1 MNFVL
6 LILLEIL
13 ALNFD
18 KIQQILVFLTKS
30 KMISFVINNNE

>member
-1 MNFVL
+1 MNFVI

-18 KIQQILVFLTKS
+18 KIQQIFIVFNKI
-30 KMISFVINNNE
+30 KNDFICYKQ